1 MTATPVLRIHRFR
14 PLVVGI
20 DVVLRNRLAELRA
33 LPGLLDVVVGRQ
45 GPDELGPRVLAS
57 VWTSEAAMPPPLG
70 SELGEVADAAI
81 EVAPVRVLFRADA
94 GPAPRIIRLF
104 RGRVRPGELAR
115 YVEEVRVGTA
125 ADDAAGHG
133 PLALYLAESAAS
145 PDGFVTLST
154 WTSWPAVEAATGG
167 DVNRPVATRH
177 PERIVSA
184 EVTHY
189 EGIEG

>member
-1 MTATPVLRIHRFR
+1 MSGTPVLRIHRFR
-14 PLVVGI
+14 PLAVGI

-33 LPGLLDVVVGRQ
+33 LPGLLDVAVGRQ

-57 VWTSEAAMPPPLG
+57 VWESEAAMPPPLG
-70 SELGEVADAAI
+70 RALGDVADAAI
-81 EVAPVRVLFRADA
+81 EVAPIRVLFRADA
-94 GPAPRIIRLF
+94 GVAPRIIRVF

-133 PLALYLAESAAS
+133 PLALYLAESDAA

-177 PERIVSA
+177 PERIASA
-184 EVTHY
+184 DVTHY